1 MFLRGKSW
9 MLWRRYIVIWVSL
22 AVLVR
27 WTLPI
32 STGAVVRNIWPI
44 IVSGV
49 MGILLLRST
58 SSVLILAISNAFHDA
73 TSERYYYYDA
83 VQEARLQRE
92 HGGYYVVA
100 NITETYGI
108 DCFDNASRLQCF
120 ASMVNSPY
128 KGYNVV
134 RKITPRANVQKS
146 IATYSKWEKYFW
158 SRCGSWY
165 PGFYWDPGQLW
176 TCIYIPYLSGV
187 GDCIYLDFERFGWDS
202 KVAWLP
208 FSPAFLVFSPLS
220 EALLRFSGS

>member
-1 MFLRGKSW
+1 
-9 MLWRRYIVIWVSL
+9 
-22 AVLVR
+22 
-27 WTLPI
+27 
-32 STGAVVRNIWPI
+32 
-44 IVSGV
+44 

-128 KGYNVV
+128 KCYNVV

-146 IATYSKWEKYFW
+146 IATVNG
-158 SRCGSWY
+158 RN
-165 PGFYWDPGQLW
+165 
-176 TCIYIPYLSGV
+176 I
-187 GDCIYLDFERFGWDS
+187 FGL
-202 KVAWLP
+202 VADRDI
-208 FSPAFLVFSPLS
+208 PAFTEILVNYGP
-220 EALLRFSGS
+220 AYIYPT